1 MTRNDT
7 VEISC
12 TIVRD
17 EDSDVAILID
27 DGDAQVWLPRSQ
39 IEYTTDRNGF
49 TTVTLP
55 EWLAEDNGL
64 I

>member
-1 MTRNDT
+1 VTRDDLI
-7 VEISC
+7 EISC

-17 EDSDVAILID
+17 EESDMAILID
-27 DGDAQVWLPRSQ
+27 DGDNEVWLPRSQ
-39 IEYTTDRNGF
+39 IEYETDKEGF

-55 EWLAEDNGL
+55 EWLAMDKGL